1 MRESS
6 RYGRWLISTGA
17 GVLMM
22 TSGICAQPPAGPW
35 AKTVPLP
42 TACYSSQDHF
52 ADKNAAALEVVSAEA
67 SAQQAAND
75 EISHNLSAEAGK
87 DPMAMAARIQEQMMK
102 DPQAAMK
109 LMQQAGAAE
118 DPEAA
123 QAKRLHAIDRQQQM
137 EAEGKDLIK
146 RYHAAVQ
153 AALVPPRAHY
163 ATLKKKLGITGDS
176 WGVGETGAPAWA
188 YAEWDTVKREADQAY
203 AAMCPQ
209 WWGATGAMQAFMKR
223 YKDYLVNERIPF
235 DEENASKGKAA
246 LSMSTASTG
255 SYKST
260 AVIDAIRDH
269 MKLAGRLYGERHSDP
284 ICAGNTCRDIGGI

>member
-6 RYGRWLISTGA
+6 RFGCWLLSTCA

-42 TACYSSQDHF
+42 TACYSSQDQF

-75 EISHNLSAEAGK
+75 AISHNLSAEAGE

-137 EAEGKDLIK
+137 AAEEKDLIK
-146 RYHAAVQ
+146 RYNAAVQ
-153 AALVPPRAHY
+153 AALVPARAHF
-163 ATLKKKLGITGDS
+163 AALRKKLGITEG
-176 WGVGETGAPAWA
+176 WGVGESGTPDWA
-188 YAEWDTVKREADQAY
+188 FAQYDAIKREADQAY

-260 AVIDAIRDH
+260 AVIDAVRDH

-284 ICAGNTCRDIGGI
+284 ICAGNTCKDIGGI

>member
-1 MRESS
+1 MRKSS
-6 RYGRWLISTGA
+6 RYGRWLVSTGA
-17 GVLMM
+17 GVLI
-22 TSGICAQPPAGPW
+22 TASGICAQPPAGPW
-35 AKTVPLP
+35 SKTVPLP
-42 TACYSSQDHF
+42 TACYSSHDQF
-52 ADKNAAALEVVSAEA
+52 NDKNAAAVELVSAEA

-75 EISHNLSAEAGK
+75 EISHNLSAEAGE
-87 DPMAMAARIQEQMMK
+87 DPMAIAARMQEQMMK

-137 EAEGKDLIK
+137 EAEEKDLIK

-153 AALVPPRAHY
+153 AALVPPRAHF
-163 ATLKKKLGITGDS
+163 AALRKKLGVTEGWGIGD
-176 WGVGETGAPAWA
+176 VGTAPDWA
-188 YAEWDTVKREADQAY
+188 YAEYDTVKREADQAY

-223 YKDYLVNERIPF
+223 YKDYLVNERMPF

-246 LSMSTASTG
+246 LIMSTASTG

-260 AVIDAIRDH
+260 AVIDAVRDH
-269 MKLAGRLYGERHSDP
+269 MKLAGRLYGERHSEP
-284 ICAGNTCRDIGGI
+284 ICAGNECKDVHGI